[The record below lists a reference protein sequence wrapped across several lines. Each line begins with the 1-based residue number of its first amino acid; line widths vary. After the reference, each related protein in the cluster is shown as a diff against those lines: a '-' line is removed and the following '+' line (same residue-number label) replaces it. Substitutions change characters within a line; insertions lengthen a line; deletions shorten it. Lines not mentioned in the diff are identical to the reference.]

1 MSHNELDNILIACAA
16 VLALAAFVWLILVP
30 AVGSYARTWE
40 RLVVA
45 FLSLYVFAVLV
56 AIGAIGAL
64 VAIYFAT

>member
-40 RLVVA
+40 RVAVA

-56 AIGAIGAL
+56 VIGAIGAL